1 MPKISRLE
9 IKNCLGI
16 SELEIQA
23 GKVNIIKG
31 DYCKENCSW
40 VTPKEQ
46 ANNQR
51 SNRIVVV
58 KGECLTL
65 AQACDKYG
73 TPYGRANNRLRLG
86 WPDERAIL
94 APKGERLHG

>member
-16 SELEIQA
+16 SELEI
-23 GKVNIIKG
+23 
-31 DYCKENCSW
+31 
-40 VTPKEQ
+40 
-46 ANNQR
+46 
-51 SNRIVVV
+51 
-58 KGECLTL
+58 
-65 AQACDKYG
+65 QACDKYG